1 VGTDKDGVPVS
12 YDRNTGNFARSDGK
26 PVQDTTLFRKV
37 TGAAATKEIS
47 ASDVNSFLKDQ
58 AGQVVI
64 IDPDTKKPVR
74 LSDLPLEEQN
84 QIARTILGGAPA
96 GPASGG
102 LPDVD
107 PGKMRLPGQGAA
119 PQAALP
125 LANRLSTAV
134 NADSQRTD
142 KMNFQQLADEVA
154 RTAPAMQAR
163 FNTLQTSIPNVA
175 NPQTRAILQAEA
187 DKLEEELQLVPGILQ
202 QRSALFGN

>member
-1 VGTDKDGVPVS
+1 
-12 YDRNTGNFARSDGK
+12 
-26 PVQDTTLFRKV
+26 
-37 TGAAATKEIS
+37 
-47 ASDVNSFLKDQ
+47 
-58 AGQVVI
+58 
-64 IDPDTKKPVR
+64 
-74 LSDLPLEEQN
+74 
-84 QIARTILGGAPA
+84 
-96 GPASGG
+96 
-102 LPDVD
+102 
-107 PGKMRLPGQGAA
+107 MRLPGQGAA

-134 NADSQRTD
+134 NADSERTD
-142 KMNFQQLADEVA
+142 KMNFRQLADEVA